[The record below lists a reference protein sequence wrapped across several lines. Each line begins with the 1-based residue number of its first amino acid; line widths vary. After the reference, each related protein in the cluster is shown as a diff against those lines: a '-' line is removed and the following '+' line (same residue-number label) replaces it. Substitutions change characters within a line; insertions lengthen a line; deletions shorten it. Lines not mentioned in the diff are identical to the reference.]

1 MCKQLACRHSYTEA
15 FVQAFVQALVH
26 ALVQALVQ
34 ALVKVFVK
42 AFALELVHALVQARV
57 GAYAGCLRRFF
68 GSAYVGYYAVSG
80 HSSCGVIDDF
90 RMKIW
95 ACAGKTMLRFSKF
108 TSVREF

>member
-1 MCKQLACRHSYTEA
+1 M
-15 FVQAFVQALVH
+15 QAL
-26 ALVQALVQ
+26 AQALVQ

-80 HSSCGVIDDF
+80 HSSCGVIE
-90 RMKIW
+90 RGCLKRR
-95 ACAGKTMLRFSKF
+95 GV
-108 TSVREF
+108 TSRKAVGDVQELPVWFDRAA